1 MAAEWGAKDG
11 AEGTGPE
18 VIALLNIVSGTVTV
32 TRSARY
38 QICYRVIMLRRADG
52 CAAVRRGRGP
62 HLLPAVVGLCQLTLS
77 RSAAGDWRQRTKRAG
92 RPSMEE

>member
-38 QICYRVIMLRRADG
+38 QICYRVIM
-52 CAAVRRGRGP
+52 
-62 HLLPAVVGLCQLTLS
+62 H
-77 RSAAGDWRQRTKRAG
+77 
-92 RPSMEE
+92 